1 MRQRRLN
8 STQPLRLRSP
18 RAGRTL
24 RRSAPAQRTRRRTQ
38 ASETLNFCITNG
50 AGGWDNADGVPGR
63 NYCVNRAGT
72 YRLVDGQLMLLPP
85 NLPVL
90 LVRAR
95 GCGAKA
101 QRVPPSRAT
110 RLPCAELL
118 APARIRAPPDA
129 PARCQTWTAP

>member
-1 MRQRRLN
+1 MQA
-8 STQPLRLRSP
+8 SASP
-18 RAGRTL
+18 ELDPARFGCAPAGGLAL
-24 RRSAPAQRTRRRTQ
+24 RRVAPAQRPRRRTQ

-90 LVRAR
+90 LVRR
-95 GCGAKA
+95 SGSGAEA
-101 QRVPPSRAT
+101 QRVPPPQAT
-110 RLPCAELL
+110 RPRNA
-118 APARIRAPPDA
+118 APRPRAHSGA
-129 PARCQTWTAP
+129 A